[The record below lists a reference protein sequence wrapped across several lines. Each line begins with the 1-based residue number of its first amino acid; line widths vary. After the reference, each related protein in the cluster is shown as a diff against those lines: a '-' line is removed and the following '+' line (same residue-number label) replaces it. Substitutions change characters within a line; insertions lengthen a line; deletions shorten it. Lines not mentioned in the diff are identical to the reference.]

1 MVYGLF
7 SGDVKYYYYLK
18 SVMNYENFSSILITD
33 NMSTPLI
40 SVNPATTVFQ
50 IAKMMEQGEIGAI
63 IVKENGNPV
72 GIITDR
78 DFAIKIAVNSLSFD
92 TPVEKIMSS
101 PLITI
106 NHDES
111 ISSAV
116 KIMSSKKIRK
126 LAVSENDKIIGIIT
140 STDIV
145 NLIVK

>member
-1 MVYGLF
+1 MS
-7 SGDVKYYYYLK
+7 SGD
-18 SVMNYENFSSILITD
+18 FSSILVTD
-33 NMSTPLI
+33 IMSTPLI
-40 SVNPATTVFQ
+40 SVSPATTALQ

-63 IVKENGNPV
+63 IVKENEIPV

-78 DFAIKIAVNSLSFD
+78 DFATKVATNSLPFD

-126 LAVSENDKIIGIIT
+126 LAVSENGKITGIVT

-145 NLIVK
+145 NHIAK